1 MAPTMD
7 KAMRKLLQ
15 PVLSVP
21 SIPDRYSKSYD
32 ADIIV
37 FAETYKLANQD
48 IHEFKD
54 ANQRSYNL
62 YNQHC
67 AELMLLKLTML
78 PDWEIVEEDMYRVG
92 LDNM

>member
-1 MAPTMD
+1 M
-7 KAMRKLLQ
+7 
-15 PVLSVP
+15 
-21 SIPDRYSKSYD
+21 PDSKSKSYD
-32 ADIIV
+32 AEIIV